1 MSNSHYQDVLDFH
14 EKFQVPLAP
23 KHTLLEGE
31 ALKFRLDFLQE
42 ELNELRKAHEEG
54 NLDDAIDAI
63 IDLEVVL
70 LGTAQFMGIS
80 PEAYE
85 EHWDEVHTA
94 NMAKERC
101 TDASQSKRGT
111 ALDIRKPEGWKKP
124 SHTGIIE
131 KYS

>member
-70 LGTAQFMGIS
+70 LGTAQFMGVS